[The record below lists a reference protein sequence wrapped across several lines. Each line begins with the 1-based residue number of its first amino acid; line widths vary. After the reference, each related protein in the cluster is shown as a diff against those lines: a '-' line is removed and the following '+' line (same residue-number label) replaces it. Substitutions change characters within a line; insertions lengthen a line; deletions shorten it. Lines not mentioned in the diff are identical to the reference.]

1 LWYCDASLHLK
12 ARQVYTDGV
21 SVAASQVRFTKKE
34 EITMNKAILAF
45 VLVAG
50 FSTAAMAAEFKG
62 YVIDEKCSAKAG
74 MRGNVDC
81 ATACIK
87 DGSPAVLV
95 TADGKVYKLDDQAKV
110 VPLAGKQVTVTGMMK
125 GDTIAVSSVKE

>member
-1 LWYCDASLHLK
+1 
-12 ARQVYTDGV
+12 
-21 SVAASQVRFTKKE
+21 
-34 EITMNKAILAF
+34 MNKAILAF
-45 VLVAG
+45 ALAAS

-62 YVIDEKCSAKAG
+62 YVIDEKCAAKAG

-125 GDTIAVSSVKE
+125 GDTITVSSVKE